1 MEVLTFIGVNDVGG
15 FMFNEEII
23 HEDAKKSEDQE
34 IKAFICSLSIFG
46 AHMREHLITLGVVFF
61 IVGILLTVVTFGIGI
76 ICAGPL
82 ILVGIILFLLGFV
95 LPHEGRQVVIP
106 PPPPEAPRNKRY
118 CTNCGRE
125 IPFDANVCPYCGK
138 DFRVK

>member
-1 MEVLTFIGVNDVGG
+1 
-15 FMFNEEII
+15 
-23 HEDAKKSEDQE
+23 
-34 IKAFICSLSIFG
+34 
-46 AHMREHLITLGVVFF
+46 MREHLISLGVILF
-61 IVGILLTVVTFGIGI
+61 IVGIVFTVITFGIGI

-82 ILVGIILFLLGFV
+82 ILFGLILLLLGAV
-95 LPHEGRQVVIP
+95 LPPEGRQVAI